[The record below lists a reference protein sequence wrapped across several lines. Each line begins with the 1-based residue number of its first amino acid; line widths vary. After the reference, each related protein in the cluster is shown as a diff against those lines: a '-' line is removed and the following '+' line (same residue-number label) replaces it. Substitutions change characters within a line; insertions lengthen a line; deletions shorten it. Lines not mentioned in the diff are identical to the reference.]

1 LVVVTTHRRENWG
14 EPIRNICR
22 AIRRLVERFDD
33 VEVLYS
39 LHPNPL
45 VKELAHAELGLIDR
59 VHLVEAVNYGPWVK
73 IMQRADL
80 ILTDSGG
87 IQEEA
92 PSLHKPVLVLRN
104 VTERPEGVDAGVLKV
119 VGTDSDVVYAESEHL
134 LRDPVAHTRMTQAA
148 NPYGDGHAAG
158 RIVRHIEDYLLSQQ
172 SAA

>member
-1 LVVVTTHRRENWG
+1 
-14 EPIRNICR
+14 
-22 AIRRLVERFDD
+22 
-33 VEVLYS
+33 VLYS

-45 VKELAHAELGLIDR
+45 VKELAYDELGSIDR
-59 VHLVEAVNYGPWVK
+59 VHLVDAVNYGPWVK
-73 IMQRADL
+73 ILQRADL

-119 VGTDSDVVYAESEHL
+119 VGTDSDVVYAESERL
-134 LRDPVAHTRMTQAA
+134 LSDPVAYTRMTQAA
-148 NPYGDGHAAG
+148 NPYGDGLAAQ
-158 RIVRHIEDYLLSQQ
+158 RIVRHIEDYFSSRK